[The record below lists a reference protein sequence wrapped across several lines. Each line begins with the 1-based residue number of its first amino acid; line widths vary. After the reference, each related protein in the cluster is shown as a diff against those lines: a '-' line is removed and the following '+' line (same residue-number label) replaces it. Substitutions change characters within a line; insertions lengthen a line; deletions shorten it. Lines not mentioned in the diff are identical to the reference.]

1 MKQAPAPTVPLRL
14 FTLFA
19 ITFVGACSVLP
30 EPNRYQLYQLAPSSL
45 NAQPASVEADSLRI
59 RPPRTDD
66 LTRTNRVVVRQQGQR
81 LSAWSGIRWV
91 SPAPKLWR
99 DQLLDAF
106 HNSGAFRTL
115 GTPGDNLDADLE
127 LTGHLR
133 AFHLDQTHTP
143 PRAVIR
149 FDAQLTG
156 QHQGGIQA
164 TRRFEV
170 TEALTANT
178 PAAAATAMSAATD
191 RMAEQLLDWMVSI
204 D

>member
-1 MKQAPAPTVPLRL
+1 MKQASALTVPLRL
-14 FTLFA
+14 VTLVA

-30 EPNRYQLYQLAPSSL
+30 QPNRYELYQLAPSSL
-45 NAQPASVEADSLRI
+45 NTQGSTLEADSLQI
-59 RPPRTDD
+59 RAPRTDD

-91 SPAPKLWR
+91 SPAPELWR
-99 DQLLDAF
+99 DQLLDAL
-106 HNSGAFRTL
+106 HNTGAFHTL
-115 GTPGDNLDADLE
+115 GTPGANLNTDLE

-133 AFHLDQTHTP
+133 AFHLDQTQDP
-143 PRAVIR
+143 PQAVIR

-170 TEALTANT
+170 TETLTANT
-178 PAAAATAMSAATD
+178 PASAATAMSAATD
-191 RMAEQLLDWMVSI
+191 RMAEQLLDWMESI